1 MANENILERI
11 DPATLTPVRR
21 RLLEHLRTLVG
32 ILADTSEMT
41 PEEGPAGGCLREMRS
56 SLGDAVAACA
66 AAALPE
72 YTFTDLELMV
82 LADVPDETFRRHLG
96 EGETARTAS

>member
-11 DPATLTPVRR
+11 DAATLTPQRR
-21 RLLEHLRTLVG
+21 RLLGHLRTLVG
-32 ILADTSEMT
+32 ILADTSELT
-41 PEEGPAGGCLREMRS
+41 PEDGLSGGCLREMRS

-72 YTFTDLELMV
+72 YTFTDIELMV
-82 LADVPDETFRRHLG
+82 LADVDEEAFRRILG
-96 EGETARTAS
+96 GGETTVPAS

>member
-11 DPATLTPVRR
+11 DAATLTPQRR
-21 RLLEHLRTLVG
+21 RLLGHLRTLVG
-32 ILADTSEMT
+32 ILADTSELT
-41 PEEGPAGGCLREMRS
+41 PEDGLSGGCLREMRS

-72 YTFTDLELMV
+72 YAFNDLELMV
-82 LADVPDETFRRHLG
+82 LADVDDEAFRRLLG
-96 EGETARTAS
+96 EKGATEPAS